1 MGPAKAGVSENK
13 AWAQSSFVLGKLPL
27 SRKLLSCR
35 FPFNLQLLSRVWVRG
50 EVDLADPSHE
60 THCYHGQQW
69 RTAARFRRDFCAR
82 SLLPAVSATSQS
94 GKDLTLSILN
104 WWAEQ
109 VYKELA
115 SDTRPFMQSAPGF
128 HCPPPAA
135 PPSQQGGVMWGSRL
149 LWRRRLPHHYWWAQR
164 DAEGSRSLGGS
175 RTALSPALGGPC
187 HTSEW
192 RHRWGVWVFWS
203 VTLSGSVDE
212 QARPRPGHRVRD
224 RVRVTIKFCC
234 PNPAVL

>member
-109 VYKELA
+109 VHKELA
-115 SDTRPFMQSAPGF
+115 SDTRPFMQSAQGF
-128 HCPPPAA
+128 
-135 PPSQQGGVMWGSRL
+135 
-149 LWRRRLPHHYWWAQR
+149 
-164 DAEGSRSLGGS
+164 
-175 RTALSPALGGPC
+175 TALLP
-187 HTSEW
+187 
-192 RHRWGVWVFWS
+192 
-203 VTLSGSVDE
+203 
-212 QARPRPGHRVRD
+212 PRPLPS
-224 RVRVTIKFCC
+224 KEE
-234 PNPAVL
+234 